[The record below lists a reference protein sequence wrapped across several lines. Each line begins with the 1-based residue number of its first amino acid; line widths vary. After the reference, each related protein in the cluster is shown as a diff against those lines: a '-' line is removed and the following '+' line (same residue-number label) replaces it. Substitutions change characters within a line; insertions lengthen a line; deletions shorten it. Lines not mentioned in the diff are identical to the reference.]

1 MSLTE
6 LGLGGFKSEW
16 KERREGRWRQKTVGM
31 TVGEVCEK
39 IVLVQCK
46 VCAKH

>member
-1 MSLTE
+1 ME
-6 LGLGGFKSEW
+6 G
-16 KERREGRWRQKTVGM
+16 KEGREGMETKTVGM
-31 TVGEVCEK
+31 TVGKVCEK

>member
-1 MSLTE
+1 ME
-6 LGLGGFKSEW
+6 GK
-16 KERREGRWRQKTVGM
+16 EGRKMETKTVGM
-31 TVGEVCEK
+31 TVGKVCEK